1 MRRPIEKQRFEF
13 LLLINGNI
21 ICQRY
26 FDIRNYNED
35 SIHSMEMKELIDNIA
50 GTNNSGL
57 GLMGMIPKFL
67 QGKSREYLWG
77 YYRPHTP
84 QRPDDISRRDIYDK
98 IDNFGFQ
105 IRIDG
110 KVVGETQFSGNV
122 FPPKVR
128 YQVNIK
134 DIIPDIIS
142 EIRQSLS
149 KRSYTDT
156 YGGIS
161 LKYDVAPHEFE
172 V

>member
-1 MRRPIEKQRFEF
+1 MKKIEKQRFEF

-35 SIHSMEMKELIDNIA
+35 SKNSMEMKELVDNIA
-50 GTNNSGL
+50 GTNNTGYGL
-57 GLMGMIPKFL
+57 LGMIPKFL
-67 QGKSREYLWG
+67 QDKSREYLWG

-84 QRPDDISRRDIYDK
+84 QKTEDINRRNIYDK
-98 IDNFGFQ
+98 IDTFGFQ
-105 IRIDG
+105 IKIDG
-110 KVVGETQFSGNV
+110 EVVGETSFSGNV

-134 DIIPDIIS
+134 DIIPDIIY

-149 KRSYTDT
+149 KKSYTDT
-156 YGGIS
+156 YGDVS
-161 LKYDVAPHEFE
+161 LKFHSIHQEFSA
-172 V
+172 

>member
-1 MRRPIEKQRFEF
+1 MKKIEKQRFEF

-35 SIHSMEMKELIDNIA
+35 SIHSMEMKELIDNLA
-50 GTNNSGL
+50 GTNNSEF
-57 GLMGMIPKFL
+57 GLMGIIPRFL
-67 QGKSREYLWG
+67 QSKTREYLWG
-77 YYRPHTP
+77 YYKPYVAQKTE
-84 QRPDDISRRDIYDK
+84 DIVNRDIYDK
-98 IDNFGFQ
+98 TDTFGFQ
-105 IRIDG
+105 IRVDG
-110 KVVGETQFSGNV
+110 EVVAETEFSGNV

-134 DIIPDIIS
+134 DIIPQIIY

-149 KRSYTDT
+149 KKTYTDT
-156 YGGIS
+156 YGDIS
-161 LKYDVAPHEFE
+161 LKYDVAPYEFE

>member
-1 MRRPIEKQRFEF
+1 MKKIEKQRFEF

-35 SIHSMEMKELIDNIA
+35 SIHSMEMKELVDTIA
-50 GTNNSGL
+50 GTNNSEF
-57 GLMGMIPKFL
+57 GLMGIIPKFL

-84 QRPDDISRRDIYDK
+84 QKTEDINRRDIYEK
-98 IDNFGFQ
+98 IDTFGFQ
-105 IRIDG
+105 IKVDD
-110 KVVGETQFSGNV
+110 KVVGETAFSGNV

-134 DIIPDIIS
+134 EIIPEIIHQ
-142 EIRQSLS
+142 IRQSLS
-149 KRSYTDT
+149 KKTYTDT
-156 YGGIS
+156 YGDIS
-161 LKYDVAPHEFE
+161 LKNDVAPYEFE

>member
-1 MRRPIEKQRFEF
+1 MKKIEKQRFEF

-35 SIHSMEMKELIDNIA
+35 SIHSMEMKELVDKIA
-50 GTNNSGL
+50 GTNHTEYGFL
-57 GLMGMIPKFL
+57 GMIPKHL
-67 QGKSREYLWG
+67 QQKTRDYLWG
-77 YYRPHTP
+77 YYRPHKP
-84 QRPDDISRRDIYDK
+84 QRPEDINRRDIYEKKDE
-98 IDNFGFQ
+98 FGFQ
-105 IRIDG
+105 IKVDG
-110 KVVGETQFSGNV
+110 EVVAETTFSGNV

-134 DIIPDIIS
+134 EIIPQIIY

-149 KRSYTDT
+149 KKSYTDT
-156 YGGIS
+156 YGEIS
-161 LKYDVAPHEFE
+161 VKSHLAPYEFE